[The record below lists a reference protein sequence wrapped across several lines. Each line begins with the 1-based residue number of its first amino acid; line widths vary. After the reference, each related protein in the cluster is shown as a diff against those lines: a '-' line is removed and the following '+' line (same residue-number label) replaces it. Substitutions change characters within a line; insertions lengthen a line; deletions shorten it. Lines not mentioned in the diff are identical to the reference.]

1 MSRRAA
7 VLAAGDLA
15 ALLVFALV
23 GLASHDG
30 AVGMRGLARDWIP
43 LAVGYAAAALLA
55 RAWTQPSVV
64 ALLRAWLTG
73 VTAGVVLRGLAL
85 GRDADTRQL
94 QFLLVSLVV
103 TLVLLSVWRA
113 LEHVLRRR

>member
-1 MSRRAA
+1 
-7 VLAAGDLA
+7 
-15 ALLVFALV
+15 
-23 GLASHDG
+23 
-30 AVGMRGLARDWIP
+30 
-43 LAVGYAAAALLA
+43 
-55 RAWTQPSVV
+55 
-64 ALLRAWLTG
+64 
-73 VTAGVVLRGLAL
+73 VLRGLAL